1 MGKLSFTYLK
11 ISLDC
16 LEFISSFSSKATKQL
31 RHSPDP
37 RYNGTYTNSRESCQ
51 LQQSLRSQLHSR
63 PPCITSSE
71 EVCCGH
77 LHGRKNWPCVSIRN
91 LSRRCP
97 RDQER
102 RRKCPRCSPLPRH
115 LRTASRYSRDHSR
128 QTYRVRYAHIQE

>member
-71 EVCCGH
+71 EVCCGYVCQAFTCF
-77 LHGRKNWPCVSIRN
+77 LI
-91 LSRRCP
+91 LSSALF
-97 RDQER
+97 D
-102 RRKCPRCSPLPRH
+102 
-115 LRTASRYSRDHSR
+115 TAVQY
-128 QTYRVRYAHIQE
+128 